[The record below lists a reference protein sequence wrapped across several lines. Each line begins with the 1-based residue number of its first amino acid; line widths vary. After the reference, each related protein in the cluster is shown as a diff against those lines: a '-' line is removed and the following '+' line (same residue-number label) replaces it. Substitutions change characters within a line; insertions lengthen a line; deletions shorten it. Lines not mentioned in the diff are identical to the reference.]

1 MEIYQLKTFL
11 VVAREQHLT
20 RAAERL
26 HVSQPAVSGQIK
38 SLEVELGITLFE
50 RKHGGMELTKAG
62 SEVLQHVQK
71 VLGAAADLMAH
82 ASRLSG
88 KVSGKL
94 SLGII
99 LDPETIRLGELTNY
113 LLRHRALLD
122 VDIRHR
128 NSFTVVS
135 NLRSGELD
143 ASFFIGRDIADDVR
157 GISLRKI
164 QYRVVASPSW
174 SGKLKDADWPDV
186 AALPWI
192 STPREGAIFQ
202 MADTL
207 FRQAGLQLRTVIEAD
222 QESAIVSLVQSGLGL
237 SLMREELALDA
248 AARRQLILWE
258 KGRTES
264 TLKLIYLAVRETE
277 PLLQTLRTAVAE
289 VWDIPE
295 GLSAASEGAT
305 GARPVKRAHQR
316 DV

>member
-11 VVAREQHLT
+11 VVAREQNLT

-26 HVSQPAVSGQIK
+26 HISQPAVSGQIK
-38 SLEVELGITLFE
+38 TLELELGITLFE
-50 RKHGGMELTKAG
+50 RKHGGMQLTKAG

-88 KVSGKL
+88 KVSGKV

-99 LDPETIRLGELTNY
+99 LNPETIRLGELMNY
-113 LLRHRALLD
+113 LLTHHALLD

-135 NLRSGELD
+135 NLRSSELD
-143 ASFFIGRDIADDVR
+143 ASFFIGREIPDDVR
-157 GISLRKI
+157 GIALRKI

-174 SGKLKDADWPDV
+174 SDKLLDADWSDV
-186 AALPWI
+186 AGLPWI

-202 MADTL
+202 MAETL

-222 QESAIVSLVQSGLGL
+222 QESAIVSLVHSGLGL
-237 SLMREELALDA
+237 SLMREELALEA
-248 AARRQLILWE
+248 VAKQQLILWE

-277 PLLQTLRTAVAE
+277 PLLQMLRSAVAQ
-289 VWDIPE
+289 VWNISE
-295 GLSAASEGAT
+295 GLQVTSKEAT
-305 GARPVKRAHQR
+305 GARPVKRASQR
-316 DV
+316 DI